1 MVISLP
7 IDVLPDSELALQLPL
22 DECGSSLLPNA
33 VLRCLRMEEDSRS
46 LTGLIEA
53 GMLVVAPVP
62 EATVILLSD
71 EE

>member
-22 DECGSSLLPNA
+22 DECGSSLFPSA
-33 VLRCLRMEEDSRS
+33 VRRCLRIEEDSRS
-46 LTGLIEA
+46 FTGLIEA
-53 GMLVVAPVP
+53 GMLVVALVP